1 MLNRAELDRL
11 FQYCLALTDQRS
23 DAQDLLHSTLESYL
37 RKRLSGVDSPV
48 AYIRRMARN
57 RFFDER
63 RRHALVA
70 FESLEVQ
77 EAEPASLESELA
89 AMVSDARSLERIWPQ
104 LSAPE
109 REVIFLWA
117 VEGLTASEM
126 ALQLGEPRG
135 TLLSRL
141 SRLKTRLG
149 KAHPHLVEEGRS

>member
-1 MLNRAELDRL
+1 MLSRTELDRL
-11 FQYCLALTDQRS
+11 FQYCLALTGQRS

-37 RKRLSGVDSPV
+37 RKRPSGVDSPI

-57 RFFDER
+57 RFFDELR
-63 RRHALVA
+63 RRATVP
-70 FESLEVQ
+70 FESLEIQ
-77 EAEPASLESELA
+77 DSEPAGIESELE
-89 AMVSDARSLERIWPQ
+89 AMVSDALSVERIWHE

-117 VEGLTASEM
+117 VEGLTVSEI

-141 SRLKTRLG
+141 SRLKTRLRN
-149 KAHPHLVEEGRS
+149 AHPHLVDGGRP